1 MTLEDV
7 FAKLSSH
14 LIEGLMFHDQ
24 LSNYFGF
31 LSLCGYEECH
41 KYHYLSESLSYKR
54 VNEYYLKHYNKLIRE
69 DKPNNPATI
78 PQSWYKFTRQDVDTN
93 TKKNA
98 VQAGFTKW
106 VTWERDT
113 KSIYEAL
120 YKELV
125 NLGNIDASLFVAD
138 LIRDVSEELVE
149 AEQYLTDLETDGY
162 NISDIIIWQ
171 SELVHKYTKKI
182 AKLL

>member
-7 FAKLSSH
+7 FSKLSSH

-31 LSLCGYEECH
+31 LSLNGYEMCH
-41 KYHYLSESLSYKR
+41 KYHYLSESLSYKEL
-54 VNEYYLKHYNKLIRE
+54 NSYYLKHYNKLVKE
-69 DKPNNPATI
+69 GKPTNPSAI

-113 KSIYEAL
+113 KNIYEAM
-120 YKELV
+120 YSELV
-125 NLGNIDASLFVAD
+125 ALGNIDASLFVAE

-162 NISDIIIWQ
+162 DISDIIIWQ
-171 SELVHKYTKKI
+171 EELIKRYRKKI
-182 AKLL
+182 HKLL

>member
-7 FAKLSSH
+7 FARLSSH

-24 LSNYFGF
+24 LSDYFGF
-31 LSLCGYEECH
+31 LSLRGYETCH
-41 KYHYLSESLSYKR
+41 KYHYLSESLSYK
-54 VNEYYLKHYNKLIRE
+54 NTNSYYLRYYNKLIRE
-69 DKPNNPATI
+69 EKPNNPSVI
-78 PQSWYKFTRQDVDTN
+78 PQSWYKFTRQDVDIT

-98 VQAGFTKW
+98 IQAGFVKW

-113 KSIYEAL
+113 KSLYEAL
-120 YKELV
+120 YTELV

-162 NISDIIIWQ
+162 NISDIIIRQ
-171 SELVHKYTKKI
+171 SELAHRYNKKI
-182 AKLL
+182 AKLF

>member
-31 LSLCGYEECH
+31 LSLGGYEMCH
-41 KYHYLSESLSYKR
+41 KYHYLSESLSYKET
-54 VNEYYLKHYNKLIRE
+54 NSYYLKHYNKLIRE
-69 DKPNNPATI
+69 DKPNNPSTI

-98 VQAGFTKW
+98 VQVGFTKW

-120 YKELV
+120 YKELIT
-125 NLGNIDASLFVAD
+125 LGNIDASLFVAD
-138 LIRDVSEELVE
+138 LIRDVSAELVE

-162 NISDIIIWQ
+162 DISDIIVWQ
-171 SELVHKYTKKI
+171 SELEHKYHKKI